1 MINKFNEMNQKL
13 SELSDLIKLLRLD
26 ENYISIIKS
35 VENGKD

>member
-13 SELSDLIKLLRLD
+13 IELSDLIKLLRLD

>member
-1 MINKFNEMNQKL
+1 MINKFNEMNKKL
-13 SELSDLIKLLRLD
+13 IELSDLIKLLRLD

>member
-13 SELSDLIKLLRLD
+13 IELSDLIKLLRLD
-26 ENYISIIKS
+26 ENYISIIKQ